1 MRKWMM
7 LFFASALVLMLAS
20 ARGEMISV
28 TELREQVGTMG
39 RWTADYTDQYDRKIH
54 VDIEPIMGQ
63 YDAVPII
70 LAENPRQFTE
80 ENIKNSIHG
89 EQMKRVVTEESE
101 QEGVQ
106 CWEYEDD
113 QTGELTHVE
122 AVYTV
127 GVEAVEISVDNTR
140 RKQSDSDIVEESI
153 EDYYCSNEVDWNKR
167 YLGENQI
174 TVQEAFERIFLKL
187 SPIFR
192 TIILILN

>member
-1 MRKWMM
+1 MDGRTIQIGM
-7 LFFASALVLMLAS
+7 
-20 ARGEMISV
+20 
-28 TELREQVGTMG
+28 TE
-39 RWTADYTDQYDRKIH
+39 KIH

-80 ENIKNSIHG
+80 ENTKNSIHG
-89 EQMKRVVTEESE
+89 EQMKNAVTEESA

-140 RKQSDSDIVEESI
+140 RKAI
-153 EDYYCSNEVDWNKR
+153 
-167 YLGENQI
+167 
-174 TVQEAFERIFLKL
+174 
-187 SPIFR
+187 
-192 TIILILN
+192 

>member
-1 MRKWMM
+1 M
-7 LFFASALVLMLAS
+7 
-20 ARGEMISV
+20 
-28 TELREQVGTMG
+28 
-39 RWTADYTDQYDRKIH
+39 
-54 VDIEPIMGQ
+54 
-63 YDAVPII
+63 
-70 LAENPRQFTE
+70 
-80 ENIKNSIHG
+80 
-89 EQMKRVVTEESE
+89 
-101 QEGVQ
+101 Q

-167 YLGENQI
+167 YLGENQLPFKKRL
-174 TVQEAFERIFLKL
+174 TAFFLKL

-192 TIILILN
+192 TIILIFELIWLDTVVNSRPYYRCIVRQKNQ

>member
-1 MRKWMM
+1 MCRKTGC
-7 LFFASALVLMLAS
+7 A
-20 ARGEMISV
+20 I
-28 TELREQVGTMG
+28 
-39 RWTADYTDQYDRKIH
+39 Y
-54 VDIEPIMGQ
+54 
-63 YDAVPII
+63 
-70 LAENPRQFTE
+70 PRQFTE

-106 CWEYEDD
+106 CWKYEDD

-153 EDYYCSNEVDWNKR
+153 
-167 YLGENQI
+167 
-174 TVQEAFERIFLKL
+174 
-187 SPIFR
+187 
-192 TIILILN
+192 

>member
-1 MRKWMM
+1 M
-7 LFFASALVLMLAS
+7 
-20 ARGEMISV
+20 
-28 TELREQVGTMG
+28 
-39 RWTADYTDQYDRKIH
+39 
-54 VDIEPIMGQ
+54 
-63 YDAVPII
+63 
-70 LAENPRQFTE
+70 
-80 ENIKNSIHG
+80 
-89 EQMKRVVTEESE
+89 
-101 QEGVQ
+101 Q

-174 TVQEAFERIFLKL
+174 TVQEAFERIFPQIE
-187 SPIFR
+187 SIFR